1 MEGVGGREPLT
12 VSGGSW
18 YSGWR
23 LGTLLNLLRS
33 RTASVVRAS
42 PLEPAG
48 WLQILDLSLAHLLA
62 MFLGQLI
69 GLYVHRFPYKMEI
82 TVTCVWFI

>member
-1 MEGVGGREPLT
+1 MEGVGGREPLI

-42 PLEPAG
+42 PLKPAA

-69 GLYVHRFPYKMEI
+69 SLYMHQFPYRMEI
-82 TVTCVWFI
+82 TIAYIWFI